1 MIDTTAMEVILI
13 SATAIIG
20 IFGLASGLEGYC
32 FTDMNKIIRVL
43 TVIGGLLLIYPGIA
57 TDGIGFVL
65 VIGSLSFQYLSSRT
79 RKA

>member
-1 MIDTTAMEVILI
+1 
-13 SATAIIG
+13 
-20 IFGLASGLEGYC
+20 
-32 FTDMNKIIRVL
+32 MNKIIRILV
-43 TVIGGLLLIYPGIA
+43 VIGGLLLIYPGIA